1 MTELSGAIKMDKA
14 VSVRSITKT
23 YDRGEA
29 AVHAL
34 RHIDLDVASGEV
46 VLLMGPSGSGKTTLL
61 SIMGCILRPTS
72 GSVRVLGREVAHLKE
87 KELPR
92 VRLDHIGFIFQGFN
106 LFPTLTAGENVE
118 VAFDLK
124 GVGSK
129 AARRRARELLE
140 QVGLSEKYHTFPS
153 DLSGGQKQRV
163 AIARA
168 LAGEPEI
175 ILADEPTG
183 ALDWHSGR
191 VVVEMLRS
199 LAREQGRAVVIVTHD
214 NRTFEF
220 ADRIVHIEDGRI
232 KENSVPGTTSAT
244 TMPAASPRGLLNTR
258 GMKRMRSWPFSRT
271 RDNGPRAIQGVE
283 MSRKSAV
290 WIASLAGLGVAAAFF
305 AMTHGRA
312 SQPGQP
318 GQPSQPSQPDAEIA
332 TRAEDATMI
341 AGPGRVEPGSE
352 DINVG
357 SELNGKLKAVL
368 VDEGDRVRQ
377 GQVLA
382 VLENDD
388 YRAQLAADEAQVKEK
403 EAESRKVI
411 NGARAEERREALAS
425 VNEAQAVMENTR
437 TEMDRHQQLARE
449 GVISRSEAEGYERE
463 YNVAKARYDAAV
475 QHHAFIDEP
484 AREEDRSQ
492 AEAGVA
498 LARAQADADRA
509 RYEKTFI
516 RAPLSSVVLR
526 RYHRL
531 GESVTNSFNAPD
543 PIFTLGNTRRLRV
556 RVDVDETDVD
566 KLRLGQRAYV
576 TADAFGSRKFWGH
589 VVRVGEELGRKNI
602 RTDEP
607 TERVDTKILETL
619 VELDDGRD
627 LPIGLRVDAFILPQ

>member
-1 MTELSGAIKMDKA
+1 MDKA